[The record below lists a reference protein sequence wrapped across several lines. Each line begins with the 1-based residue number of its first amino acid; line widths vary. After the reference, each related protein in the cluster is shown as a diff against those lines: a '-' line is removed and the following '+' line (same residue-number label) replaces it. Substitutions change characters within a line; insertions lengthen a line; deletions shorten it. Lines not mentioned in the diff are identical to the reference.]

1 MPSLDQ
7 EAVRRANKLEQSRSA
22 LTGRQS
28 ELRAD
33 QVRWDLAPT
42 PCLSS
47 GPVLAVAGNV
57 LPVVADDIAADVIE
71 QLALAL
77 VDRDEQLK
85 SLSTVLSVALEL
97 LHVSETQTARLRKR
111 VAELLQ
117 TRRREVS
124 A

>member
-1 MPSLDQ
+1 
-7 EAVRRANKLEQSRSA
+7 
-22 LTGRQS
+22 
-28 ELRAD
+28 
-33 QVRWDLAPT
+33 
-42 PCLSS
+42 
-47 GPVLAVAGNV
+47 VLAVAGKV